1 MGGACEL
8 AGGTPWA
15 EPLSTW
21 TSLAFVGA
29 GVAIVARA
37 VTSALTPRA
46 RPQAPARGRQR
57 SDDATAPRLRTAFGV
72 LVALVGIGSVI
83 QHGPSPSWNPVVHD
97 PPLLGTLALVA
108 ADAVADLTGR
118 RLRTWWWL
126 APTLAAVVVASVSVP
141 ASTAFQVAAAVVA
154 VAASSLRA
162 WRRPAVRRRTVTA
175 LGLLALGGTIGT
187 LTRPGWP
194 LCDADGPLGVTLQG
208 HAAWHVLAA
217 TALWVLAPTLGTRRT
232 APAPP
237 PGPTP
242 S

>member
-21 TSLAFVGA
+21 TSLAFVLAGA
-29 GVAIVARA
+29 AVVVAARRLGPGTRPAPDVADA
-37 VTSALTPRA
+37 VGAAS
-46 RPQAPARGRQR
+46 
-57 SDDATAPRLRTAFGV
+57 RLRVAFGV
-72 LVALVGIGSVI
+72 LVALIGVGSVV

-126 APTLAAVVVASVSVP
+126 APTLLGVVLAAVSVP
-141 ASTAFQVAAAVVA
+141 ASTAAQVVAACVA
-154 VAASSLRA
+154 VAASAARA
-162 WRRPAVRRRTVTA
+162 WRRPAVRRRTVAA
-175 LGLLALGGTIGT
+175 LVLLAVGGTVGT

-194 LCDADGPLGVTLQG
+194 LCDADGALGVTLQG
-208 HAAWHVLAA
+208 HAVWHVLAA
-217 TALWVLAPTLGTRRT
+217 TALWVLAPTLGTRP
-232 APAPP
+232 APARSP
-237 PGPTP
+237 
-242 S
+242 

>member
-21 TSLAFVGA
+21 TSLAFVLAGAVILGGASRRSSTGDAGSAAVA
-29 GVAIVARA
+29 GVRRDE
-37 VTSALTPRA
+37 VTALRV
-46 RPQAPARGRQR
+46 
-57 SDDATAPRLRTAFGV
+57 AFGV
-72 LVALVGIGSVI
+72 LVALIGVGSVI
-83 QHGPSPSWNPVVHD
+83 QHGPSPSWNPVAHD
-97 PPLLGTLALVA
+97 PPLLGALALVA

-118 RLRTWWWL
+118 RTRTRWWL
-126 APTLAAVVVASVSVP
+126 APTLAAVVVAAASVP
-141 ASTAFQVAAAVVA
+141 ASTAFQLAVAVVA
-154 VAASSLRA
+154 VAASVVRA
-162 WRRPAVRRRTVTA
+162 WHRPAVRRRTVIA

-208 HAAWHVLAA
+208 HAVWHVLAA
-217 TALWVLAPTLGTRRT
+217 SALWVLAPTLGTRRT
-232 APAPP
+232 SPAPA

-242 S
+242 R

>member
-1 MGGACEL
+1 MDGACEL
-8 AGGTPWA
+8 AGGAPWA

-21 TSLAFVGA
+21 TSLAFVVAGA
-29 GVAIVARA
+29 AIVEATIRA
-37 VTSALTPRA
+37 HRHAPSGSTTPSVPDGASVR
-46 RPQAPARGRQR
+46 
-57 SDDATAPRLRTAFGV
+57 RLRPTFGV
-72 LVALVGIGSVI
+72 LVVLVGVGSVV
-83 QHGPSPSWNPVVHD
+83 QHGPSPSWNPVAHD

-126 APTLAAVVVASVSVP
+126 APTLVSVALAATSVP
-141 ASTAFQVAAAVVA
+141 ASAAAQVVAAMVA
-154 VAASSLRA
+154 VAASVVRA

-217 TALWVLAPTLGTRRT
+217 VALWVLAPTLGTR
-232 APAPP
+232 PP
-237 PGPTP
+237 R
-242 S
+242 

>member
-1 MGGACEL
+1 MDGACEL
-8 AGGTPWA
+8 AGGAPWA

-21 TSLAFVGA
+21 TSLAFVVAGA
-29 GVAIVARA
+29 AIVEA
-37 VTSALTPRA
+37 TIRA
-46 RPQAPARGRQR
+46 RRHAPSGSTTPSVPDGAAVR
-57 SDDATAPRLRTAFGV
+57 RLRPTFGV
-72 LVALVGIGSVI
+72 LVVLVGVGSVV
-83 QHGPSPSWNPVVHD
+83 QHGPSPSWNPVAHD

-126 APTLAAVVVASVSVP
+126 APTLVSVALAATSVP
-141 ASTAFQVAAAVVA
+141 ASAAAQVVAAVVA
-154 VAASSLRA
+154 VAASVVRA

-217 TALWVLAPTLGTRRT
+217 VALWVLAPTLGTR
-232 APAPP
+232 PP
-237 PGPTP
+237 R
-242 S
+242 